1 MEPATA
7 ASAPKPVN
15 IGVILVHGIGE
26 QRRFEHLDWQGREI
40 IRALKLQDGYET
52 TIEIG
57 TGPAAAFHAEQ
68 DTWAAGP
75 NGPVRVLVREKN
87 TGCISHCIHFHEVWW
102 ADVNERYSV
111 AKQLRFWAWGLAVW
125 SYPGKGGSKERKF
138 AGFNDMTAPSVHGAR
153 KLWQQ
158 VWNRLRLFMVGFFFA
173 LAGFSVGLVLLF
185 AQRLLNLKT
194 PDLLKTLSNYISGVK
209 LFNQRSRFAPN
220 LSFWPA
226 NEDFLDTLDE
236 PPRVSVRRRMIRTI
250 ADVALAGYDRW
261 YVVAHSQG
269 TVAAFNGLMESPRTW
284 PGYFTEK
291 GWQALLDAKMVG
303 EANSDLAPAASDD
316 SMPCRPVW
324 ARPNEIAYR
333 AEIFAKF
340 KGILTLGSPLEK
352 FATIWP
358 ARVPISRIPAFDSDT
373 VWLNVLDPM
382 DPVSGELKAYAGFDP
397 KACPTPVN
405 IGYRASWVLLLAHL
419 RYTTWSGKGCLADGV
434 AKWLLSGDPT
444 PVSTATGTFE
454 PRTGEARFR
463 TVVAWVYWL
472 TAFALLSIA
481 GGLSIRFFS
490 GDLPTTHGLADIWD
504 WALTLPTLHQA
515 IVAAVVAF
523 GTTVFVGLLS
533 RLALFQGQDDPAAP
547 SVERSLLPDPEKPDK
562 DPHNPSSDDQ
572 VNADPASEIE
582 PGKFSAEL

>member
-1 MEPATA
+1 MEPVNDTTA
-7 ASAPKPVN
+7 LRPAS

-40 IRALKLQDGYET
+40 IRALKLQDDYET
-52 TIEIG
+52 TVEIG
-57 TGPAAAFHAEQ
+57 TGPAAPFHAEQ

-75 NGPVRVLVREKN
+75 HGPVRVLVREKA
-87 TGCISHCIHFHEVWW
+87 TGHISHCIHFHEVWW

-111 AKQLRFWAWGLAVW
+111 AKQLRFWAWGLAIW
-125 SYPGKGGSKERKF
+125 CYPGKGGRRARKL
-138 AGFNDMTAPSVHGAR
+138 AGFSEMTAPSVPGAR

-173 LAGFSVGLVLLF
+173 LAGFSVGLVLLL

-209 LFNQRSRFAPN
+209 LFNQRSRFGPN

-250 ADVALAGYDRW
+250 ANVALADYDRW

-284 PGYFTEK
+284 PGYFTQE
-291 GWQALLDAKMVG
+291 GWQALRDACLAGM
-303 EANSDLAPAASDD
+303 AQSDLPPAASDD

-324 ARPNEIAYR
+324 APADEIAYR
-333 AEIFAKF
+333 ARIFEKLR
-340 KGILTLGSPLEK
+340 GILTLGSPLEK
-352 FATIWP
+352 FAAIWP
-358 ARVPISRIPAFDSDT
+358 ARVPISRIPAFQSDT
-373 VWLNVLDPM
+373 VWLNILDPM

-397 KACPTPVN
+397 QACPTPVY

-419 RYTTWSGKGCLADGV
+419 RYTTWSGKGCLADAV
-434 AKWLLSGDPT
+434 AKWLLDGDPT
-444 PVSTATGTFE
+444 PVSTAIGTFK
-454 PRTGEARFR
+454 PRSANGRFRSAQANFR
-463 TVVAWVYWL
+463 TVVAWAYWL
-472 TAFALLSIA
+472 VAFALLSIA

-490 GDLPTTHGLADIWD
+490 ETLPAINGFADIWH
-504 WALTLPTLHQA
+504 WAFTPFPLHQA
-515 IVAAVVAF
+515 VVA
-523 GTTVFVGLLS
+523 TVIALAATVFVGVLS
-533 RLALFQGQDDPAAP
+533 RLALFQGADDPAAP
-547 SVERSLLPDPEKPDK
+547 PVDRAPLPDPGKPIK
-562 DPHNPSSDDQ
+562 DPPRRSSHDYM
-572 VNADPASEIE
+572 
-582 PGKFSAEL
+582 